1 MENYLLNNKHSEGKS
16 KAKFLKDV
24 LGYKSGDGKILHDNL
39 VKAVLN
45 KKPVKVENTS
55 YGIKNT
61 YKIKLVGKNNK
72 EITANVV
79 CIFQKIQE
87 KQNIGLLQ
95 FIQIRGNLMKELDVV
110 RLKEDDKEI
119 SKGTKGTIVLIYDD
133 KNCEVDFFDKDGDT
147 IDVVMTPLNKLEL
160 IESF

>member
-1 MENYLLNNKHSEGKS
+1 MENYLLNNKHPEGKS

-45 KKPVKVENTS
+45 KKTVKVENTS

-79 CIFQKIQE
+79 CIFQKDSGKTKYRI
-87 KQNIGLLQ
+87 IT
-95 FIQIRGNLMKELDVV
+95 VYP
-110 RLKEDDKEI
+110 DKR
-119 SKGTKGTIVLIYDD
+119 
-133 KNCEVDFFDKDGDT
+133 
-147 IDVVMTPLNKLEL
+147 
-160 IESF
+160 

>member
-1 MENYLLNNKHSEGKS
+1 MGTGFHGNFGNTKGTKNRTPIRNKNDVEYSKNKMENYLLNNGHPKGKS

-61 YKIKLVGKNNK
+61 YKIKLVGKNN
-72 EITANVV
+72 EEVTANVV
-79 CIFQKIQE
+79 CIFQKNSGETKYRI
-87 KQNIGLLQ
+87 IT
-95 FIQIRGNLMKELDVV
+95 VYP
-110 RLKEDDKEI
+110 DKR
-119 SKGTKGTIVLIYDD
+119 
-133 KNCEVDFFDKDGDT
+133 
-147 IDVVMTPLNKLEL
+147 
-160 IESF
+160 

>member
-1 MENYLLNNKHSEGKS
+1 MGAGFHGNFGNTKGTKKRTPIENKNDVEYNEGKMENYLLNNKHPEGKS

-45 KKPVKVENTS
+45 KEPVKVENTS

-79 CIFQKIQE
+79 CVFQKDSGKTKYRIITVYPDKRWSNE
-87 KQNIGLLQ
+87 RIRYCKIERGLQ
-95 FIQIRGNLMKELDVV
+95 RN
-110 RLKEDDKEI
+110 
-119 SKGTKGTIVLIYDD
+119 
-133 KNCEVDFFDKDGDT
+133 
-147 IDVVMTPLNKLEL
+147 
-160 IESF
+160 